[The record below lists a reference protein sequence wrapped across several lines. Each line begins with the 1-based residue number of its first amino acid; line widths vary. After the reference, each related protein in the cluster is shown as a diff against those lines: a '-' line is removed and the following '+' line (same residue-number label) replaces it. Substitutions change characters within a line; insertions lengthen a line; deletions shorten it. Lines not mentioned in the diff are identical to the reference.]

1 MKKTVRIV
9 SSLLLVLSLVGV
21 MFLTGCKD
29 DRETLYVF
37 NCGDY
42 IDERV
47 LDMFMKEYPH
57 IRVVYDTFDTNEIM
71 YQKLINSNE
80 PYDVLIPSDYMIER
94 LIKEDRLHKIDFSKL
109 TNYDKIDDSFKGL
122 AYDPEEEYSVTYMW
136 GTLGILYNKKLVTE
150 PVNSWSILWDSKYK
164 GKILM
169 LDSMRDTMGV
179 ALKKLGYS
187 MNSTNPDEIK
197 AAKDALI
204 EQIDLVADYGVD
216 KLKDMMIAGNYA
228 LMVAWS
234 GDAVWMMNEN
244 PDLAYAVPDEGSN
257 IWADAM
263 VISKTGKNIEAAHLF
278 IDFMCRTDIAKM
290 NAEYIQYST
299 PQKEALS
306 QLDAS
311 LRESEVYN
319 PPKSVIERCESFID
333 LGDAVKYYNEAWEEV
348 RLHG

>member
-1 MKKTVRIV
+1 MKKVFRIF
-9 SSLLLVLSLVGV
+9 SLFLLVLSLVSV
-21 MFLTGCKD
+21 IALTGCKD

-42 IDERV
+42 IDEEVIR
-47 LDMFMKEYPH
+47 MFEKKYPH
-57 IRVVYDTFDTNEIM
+57 IKVVYDTFDTNEIM
-71 YQKLINSNE
+71 YQKLVNSNE

-94 LIKEDRLHKIDFSKL
+94 LIKEDRLHKIDFSKI
-109 TNYDKIDDSFKGL
+109 TNYDKIDDSFKGGD
-122 AYDPEEEYSVTYMW
+122 YDPNEEYSVTYMW
-136 GTLGILYNKKLVTE
+136 GTLGVLYNKKHVTE

-179 ALKKLGYS
+179 ALKKSGYS
-187 MNSTNPDEIK
+187 MNTSNPTEINE
-197 AAKDALI
+197 AKQALI
-204 EQIDLVADYGVD
+204 DQIGLVAGYGVD
-216 KLKDMMIAGNYA
+216 TLKDMMIAGNYA
-228 LMVAWS
+228 LSIAWS

-257 IWADAM
+257 IWSDAM

-278 IDFMCRTDIAKM
+278 IDFMCSTEIAKR

-306 QLDAS
+306 LLDES
-311 LRESEVYN
+311 LRNNEAYN
-319 PPKSVIERCESFID
+319 PPKSVIERCESFTD